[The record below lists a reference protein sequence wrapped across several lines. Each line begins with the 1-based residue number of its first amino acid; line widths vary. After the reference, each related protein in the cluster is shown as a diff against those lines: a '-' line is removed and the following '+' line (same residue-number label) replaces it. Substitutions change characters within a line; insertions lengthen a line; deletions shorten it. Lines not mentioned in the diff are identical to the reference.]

1 MRKLTKFFGSFKI
14 AKYQKENKC
23 SLMEM
28 IEFDN
33 MDINALT
40 KLIKLGHPDT
50 VNSQGNKQS
59 MTDEEAADILDRYLA
74 ADENNNYVTAYL
86 DILNE
91 MDADI
96 HLFRGFGI
104 KMSDLK
110 AKLQSQIDTAKAVLE
125 DTEKPVV
132 ETVN

>member
-1 MRKLTKFFGSFKI
+1 MRKLTKFFGSYKI

-23 SLMEM
+23 SLMEL

-33 MDINALT
+33 MDVNALL

-50 VNSQGNKQS
+50 VDSNGHKNS
-59 MTDEEAADILDRYLA
+59 MTDEDAADILDRYLS
-74 ADENNNYVTAYL
+74 DEQNNYITAYL

-91 MDADI
+91 LDSDI

-110 AKLQSQIDTAKAVLE
+110 DKLQSQIDAAKADITDSV
-125 DTEKPVV
+125 DTSEKSD
-132 ETVN
+132 N